1 MFSICRKSILTAIAI
16 VLTVGF
22 SVGSGVA
29 ALITLDAIEDAGLYP
44 GQGAYI
50 MFQRDNDSV
59 SVIPPTQWGSAQDVY
74 DYAAD
79 PINGIGAWNYVE
91 SAGNIWSPDQVAAES
106 LTGMHAGTYR
116 ITPVAGA
123 YQYDSFGWSSNSGEW
138 RWEMHI
144 QALDNNGTWIGNYL
158 LGSTSPF
165 VTADNA
171 FNAVSGSYLDIAMLE
186 GGSLHFWIWDTN
198 SIDNDGFLQASIAM
212 VPEPAALLLLGL
224 GLTALS
230 GLRKHRQ

>member
-1 MFSICRKSILTAIAI
+1 MSSICRKIVLTAIA
-16 VLTVGF
+16 VFLSAGF
-22 SVGSGVA
+22 FAGSVVA
-29 ALITLDAIEDAGLYP
+29 ASITLDAIEDAGLSP
-44 GQGAYI
+44 GQVAYI
-50 MFQRDNDSV
+50 KFQPGNISDT
-59 SVIPPTQWGSAQDVY
+59 PPTRWGSAQDVY

-79 PINGIGAWNYVE
+79 PNNGIGAWNYVE
-91 SAGNIWSPDQVAAES
+91 SAGNIWYSDLFVGES
-106 LTGMHAGTYR
+106 LTGLHAGTYR
-116 ITPVAGA
+116 IAPVAGA
-123 YQYDSFGWSSNSGEW
+123 YTYDSFGWSSNSGEW

-144 QALDNNGTWIGNYL
+144 QALDNNGTWIGDYL

-165 VTADNA
+165 VTADDA